1 MKIGF
6 DAKRAFSNHTGL
18 GNYSRYIIR
27 LASENCDCIDQVNLY
42 TPSKSLESLPSI
54 DTHNANIRIPNRW
67 IYKKLRPLWR
77 SFGVKNE
84 INIDDLDIYQGLSGE
99 LPLGG
104 WPQKVKSIVTI
115 HDLIFLRHP
124 EFYKWIDKNIY
135 YYKFKTACRNAT
147 HIIAISECTK
157 RDIMF
162 YFNISPKKISVL
174 YQGCNPIFRETKS
187 ISEIEQIKI
196 KYDLPEKFML
206 NVGSIERRKNILLAV
221 KAMGLIENPAPLYI
235 IGKETEY
242 CDEIRRT
249 IKELNLEKKVFFL
262 KNIPTSELPAIYQAA
277 SIFIYPSLYEG
288 FGIPI
293 LEALCSGTP
302 VIAAKGSCLEEAGG
316 EHSIYVDPFD
326 VEAMATSID
335 RILNDPELSGM
346 MTSAG
351 KAYSERFNDDVIAE
365 QLNDLY
371 KKVKRKKQ

>member
-1 MKIGF
+1 
-6 DAKRAFSNHTGL
+6 
-18 GNYSRYIIR
+18 
-27 LASENCDCIDQVNLY
+27 
-42 TPSKSLESLPSI
+42 
-54 DTHNANIRIPNRW
+54 
-67 IYKKLRPLWR
+67 
-77 SFGVKNE
+77 
-84 INIDDLDIYQGLSGE
+84 
-99 LPLGG
+99 
-104 WPQKVKSIVTI
+104 
-115 HDLIFLRHP
+115 
-124 EFYKWIDKNIY
+124 
-135 YYKFKTACRNAT
+135 
-147 HIIAISECTK
+147 
-157 RDIMF
+157 
-162 YFNISPKKISVL
+162 
-174 YQGCNPIFRETKS
+174 
-187 ISEIEQIKI
+187 
-196 KYDLPEKFML
+196 
-206 NVGSIERRKNILLAV
+206 
-221 KAMGLIENPAPLYI
+221 LYI

-335 RILNDPELSGM
+335 RILNDPELSDM